1 MKIDNITN
9 ISNWTQWKQYNNA
22 LWNDSTQINDDT
34 ENNLLSVKA
43 FMSKI
48 LQRDASPFNKKD
60 IKEFNKLLGNK
71 SMDTRGTSLKETLI
85 SKNLQKENY
94 ILQFLVP
101 DDKEKKRLLIKYY
114 LSDIKDKI
122 VTIDKNILQINITDL
137 KTFINKHIKDF
148 QKEYKNKFNKNL
160 KGCKVIYVSLNRN
173 IINVFMRNSGGE
185 DKIESVSLQRSED
198 LIQKLWNDSYMP
210 YINKNLSNVKSY
222 VERELKN
229 SLIKEILDEQKI
241 NNKIKNINKELEK
254 RINKETYSILTY
266 NWIKTHSKEI
276 EKILEQTDF
285 YKDKTF
291 GKKRRLDFL
300 AFFKKE
306 VKEKKLSYYSSSG
319 EYIQSFGGDFG
330 EIDTLIRPKSILREN
345 LGKELTRDVKIE
357 LLGKELTDDAKQVP
371 SDGKITFT
379 HNNRQYTCT
388 FQSKLFKKQ
397 TYQGGLYSG
406 KGFVLGFKGIIEN
419 TNSNAL
425 KSNLYAYPREILEE
439 GGGYNTIG
447 IEIKKNKSYL
457 TKSENYIGSL
467 PGLLRIKSF
476 VSSVEELN
484 RSDFYYLSGYYIPSC
499 YLLKQIKI
507 EKKKW
512 NQTQNLPLKVELK
525 NNLVIG
531 TLSSFNVYDFLSNI
545 INEVK

>member
-1 MKIDNITN
+1 MESGNIL
-9 ISNWTQWKQYNNA
+9 NWTQWKQYNND
-22 LWNDSTQINDDT
+22 LWKDSTQINDNT
-34 ENNLLSVKA
+34 ENNLLGVKA

-48 LQRDASPFNKKD
+48 LQRDANPFNKKD

-71 SMDTRGTSLKETLI
+71 SMDTKGTSLKDTI
-85 SKNLQKENY
+85 TSKNLAAKDY

-114 LSDIKDKI
+114 LSNINDEI
-122 VTIDKNILQINITDL
+122 VTIDKNVLQINIAKL
-137 KTFINKHIKDF
+137 KGFINIHIKNF
-148 QKEYKNKFNKNL
+148 QEEYEKKFHKKL
-160 KGCKVIYVSLNRN
+160 KGCKIIYVSLNRN
-173 IINVFMRNSGGE
+173 IINVFMRNSSGD
-185 DKIESVSLQRSED
+185 DKIESVSLQKSED
-198 LIQKLWNDSYMP
+198 LIQKLWNDSYIP
-210 YINKNLSNVKSY
+210 YINNKSLSDVKNY

-254 RINKETYSILTY
+254 RINKEVYSILTY
-266 NWIKTHSKEI
+266 NWIKTHSREI

-300 AFFKKE
+300 TFFKKE

-319 EYIQSFGGDFG
+319 EYVQSFGGDFG
-330 EIDTLIRPKSILREN
+330 EIDTLIRPKSILKEK
-345 LGKELTRDVKIE
+345 LGKELTKDVKIE
-357 LLGKELTDDAKQVP
+357 LTGKELTDDAKQVP

-379 HNNRQYTCT
+379 YNDKQYVCT

-406 KGFVLGFKGIIEN
+406 KGFILGFKEIIEK

-425 KSNLYAYPREILEE
+425 KSNLYAYPRETLEE

-457 TKSENYIGSL
+457 TESQNYIGSL

-512 NQTQNLPLKVELK
+512 NKTQNLPLKVELK